1 MFATYLRIAVI
12 ILALIGAVILFAFAF
27 TTAAVVLLVVLLIGF
42 IFGRGSVSRWVVVRR
57 SSSNTQ
63 RGPITI
69 DHDPKDLPNRDKT
82 E

>member
-1 MFATYLRIAVI
+1 MFAAYLRIAVI

-27 TTAAVVLLVVLLIGF
+27 TTAAVVLLVLLLIGF
-42 IFGRGSVSRWVVVRR
+42 IFGRGSVSRWVVVRG
-57 SSSNTQ
+57 SSSTTQ

-69 DHDPKDLPNRDKT
+69 DHDPNDLPNRDKT